1 MDGCVPQSRV
11 CDGNYDCVDGSDEA
25 GCVKSTP
32 IPTVTTPGKWKK
44 GFKGNKSL
52 CYSDKF
58 LISVVYT
65 KIMTCH
71 FEMFDKLLIFFN
83 YLFFPSVTAPR
94 KTCPQLR
101 EENAQKF
108 YKNYYVCDLQSE
120 ETCGLWLHVCDWTN
134 PCYLYDSMIIKSCT
148 HRGEFFPPNS
158 LRYVFFVLPVS
169 VYKFE
174 RSVIFKANIAVC
186 KDFLL

>member
-1 MDGCVPQSRV
+1 M
-11 CDGNYDCVDGSDEA
+11 
-25 GCVKSTP
+25 
-32 IPTVTTPGKWKK
+32 KK
-44 GFKGNKSL
+44 KLKFKGTCNKIL
-52 CYSDKF
+52 CYSDKL

-71 FEMFDKLLIFFN
+71 FQMFDKLLIFFN

-134 PCYLYDSMIIKSCT
+134 PCYLYDNMIIKSCS
-148 HRGEFFPPNS
+148 HRGEFFPQILSNMF
-158 LRYVFFVLPVS
+158 LVFFVLPVS

-174 RSVIFKANIAVC
+174 RSVIFKANMILQYV
-186 KDFLL
+186 KIFYY